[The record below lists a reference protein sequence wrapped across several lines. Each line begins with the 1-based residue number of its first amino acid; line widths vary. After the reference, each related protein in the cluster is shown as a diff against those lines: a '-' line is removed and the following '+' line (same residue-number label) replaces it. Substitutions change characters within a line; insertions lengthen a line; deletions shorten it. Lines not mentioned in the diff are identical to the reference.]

1 MRLAYDTGAEAARA
15 RSSALAG
22 SSAAVPLADAFGRT
36 LAEDLRALFD
46 VPHYDSSAMDGYAVS
61 GPPPWTLD
69 DTGPRDHAAAQ
80 AAPDGPQR
88 AAGTLPELEPGRA
101 RTVVTGGVVP
111 AGTSGVVRREYT
123 HSESGEDDVRIVMRP
138 DAPESELEPGRHVRR
153 SGREAA
159 RGDVLASAGRPLTPP
174 LLAMAGIS
182 GHDDVPVLPPVTA
195 ALLLTGDEVRTSGT
209 PAAGEVRDA
218 FEVQLPHVL
227 RAAGIEVVA
236 VRRIG
241 DDRAVTRDAL
251 AELVDLAD
259 VIVTTGGT
267 GRSDADHVR
276 AVLQEE
282 ARESSS
288 SSQPSSRLVID
299 ELGMR
304 PGHPTLLALRGRD
317 VPAGTSRPVP
327 VLALPGNPLA
337 ALAAMRIVGSAV
349 LRGLR
354 GPDPEVPLTVPAAQ
368 DLPAEKVD
376 RLVPARPAG
385 SAGPVPPGDPGTPP
399 APGTCDHE
407 DAWLP
412 VEHVASNMMRG
423 LTMGRGWLVL
433 PTRPVRAGERIAFLP
448 LEW

>member
-61 GPPPWTLD
+61 GPPPWILD
-69 DTGPRDHAAAQ
+69 DT
-80 AAPDGPQR
+80 
-88 AAGTLPELEPGRA
+88 GTLPELEPGRA

-276 AVLQEE
+276 AFLQEE

-354 GPDPEVPLTVPAAQ
+354 GSDPEVPFTVPAAQ

-376 RLVPARPAG
+376 RLVPAHPAGSAGSAGTAG
-385 SAGPVPPGDPGTPP
+385 SAGPVPSVGPGTPP
-399 APGTCDHE
+399 APGTRDHE

>member
-1 MRLAYDTGAEAARA
+1 MRLAYATGAEAARA
-15 RSSALAG
+15 RASALAG
-22 SSAAVPLADAFGRT
+22 SAVPLPLADAFGRA

-61 GPPPWTLD
+61 GPPPWALED
-69 DTGPRDHAAAQ
+69 AGSLHELRPGHAR
-80 AAPDGPQR
+80 P
-88 AAGTLPELEPGRA
+88 
-101 RTVVTGGVVP
+101 VVTGGVVP
-111 AGTSGVVRREYT
+111 AGASGVVRSEYT
-123 HSESGEDDVRIVMRP
+123 HRDPDGGGVRIGMRP
-138 DAPESELEPGRHVRR
+138 ESPGSELDPGRHVRR
-153 SGREAA
+153 AGREAA
-159 RGDVLASAGRPLTPP
+159 AGDVLASAGRPLTPP
-174 LLAMAGIS
+174 LVAMAGIS
-182 GHDDVPVLPPVTA
+182 GHDDVSVLPPVTA

-236 VRRIG
+236 VHRIG
-241 DDRAVTRDAL
+241 DDRAVTREAL
-251 AELVDLAD
+251 AELVELAD
-259 VIVTTGGT
+259 VVVSTGGT
-267 GRSDADHVR
+267 GRSAADHVR

-282 ARESSS
+282 THA
-288 SSQPSSRLVID
+288 SSRIVID

-304 PGHPTLLALRGRD
+304 PGHPTMLAMLDRR
-317 VPAGTSRPVP
+317 VPAGTPRPVP

-354 GPDPEVPLTVPAAQ
+354 GTDPEVPLSVPAAQ

-376 RLVPARPAG
+376 RLVPARPARPAPP
-385 SAGPVPPGDPGTPP
+385 AGPVPRADPGTPP
-399 APGTCDHE
+399 NDAPQDHE
-407 DAWLP
+407 SAWVP

-423 LTMGRGWLVL
+423 LTTGRGWLIL
-433 PTRPVRAGERIAFLP
+433 PTRPVSAGERIAFFP

>member
-1 MRLAYDTGAEAARA
+1 MRLAYATGDEAARA
-15 RSSALAG
+15 RASALAG
-22 SSAAVPLADAFGRT
+22 SSAPVPLAEAFGRT
-36 LAEDLRALFD
+36 LAGDLRALFD

-69 DTGPRDHAAAQ
+69 DTESLR
-80 AAPDGPQR
+80 
-88 AAGTLPELEPGRA
+88 ELRPGHA
-101 RTVVTGGVVP
+101 RTVVTGGVMP
-111 AGTSGVVRREYT
+111 AGASGVVRSEYT
-123 HSESGEDDVRIVMRP
+123 HSEPDGRGVRIGMRP
-138 DAPESELEPGRHVRR
+138 DSPGSELDPGRHVRLA
-153 SGREAA
+153 GREAA
-159 RGDVLASAGRPLTPP
+159 AGDVLASAGRPLTPP

-259 VIVTTGGT
+259 VVVSTGGT

-276 AVLQEE
+276 AVLTET
-282 ARESSS
+282 AG
-288 SSQPSSRLVID
+288 SRADPGAGDRLIID

-304 PGHPTLLALRGRD
+304 PGHPTMLAMRD
-317 VPAGTSRPVP
+317 RRVPAGTSRPVP

-354 GPDPEVPLTVPAAQ
+354 GSDPEVPLTVPAAQ

-385 SAGPVPPGDPGTPP
+385 SAGPVPSVGPGTPP
-399 APGTCDHE
+399 APGTRDHE

>member
-69 DTGPRDHAAAQ
+69 DTG
-80 AAPDGPQR
+80 
-88 AAGTLPELEPGRA
+88 TLPELEPGRA

-123 HSESGEDDVRIVMRP
+123 HSEPDEGGVRIVMRP
-138 DAPESELEPGRHVRR
+138 DAPASELEPGRHVRR
-153 SGREAA
+153 AGREAA

-195 ALLLTGDEVRTSGT
+195 ALLLTGDEVRTSGK

-259 VIVTTGGT
+259 VVVTTGGT

-282 ARESSS
+282 AQESSS
-288 SSQPSSRLVID
+288 RIVID

-354 GPDPEVPLTVPAAQ
+354 GSDPEVPLTVPAAQ

-385 SAGPVPPGDPGTPP
+385 SAGSAGPVPPGGPGTPP

>member
-1 MRLAYDTGAEAARA
+1 MRLAYETGAEAAHARA
-15 RSSALAG
+15 STLAG
-22 SSAAVPLADAFGRT
+22 SSAAVPLAEAFGRT
-36 LAEDLRALFD
+36 LADDLRALFA
-46 VPHYDSSAMDGYAVS
+46 VPHYDSSAMDGFAVS
-61 GPPPWTLD
+61 GPPPWVLD
-69 DTGPRDHAAAQ
+69 DTGP
-80 AAPDGPQR
+80 
-88 AAGTLPELEPGRA
+88 LPELRPGLA

-111 AGTSGVVRREYT
+111 AGASGVVRFEYT
-123 HSESGEDDVRIVMRP
+123 RTEPDGEGARIVMRN
-138 DAPESELEPGRHVRR
+138 DSPESELQPGRHVRLA
-153 SGREAA
+153 GREAA
-159 RGDVLASAGRPLTPP
+159 AGDLLAPAGRPLTPP

-241 DDRAVTRDAL
+241 DDRAVTREAL

-259 VIVTTGGT
+259 VVVSTGGT

-276 AVLQEE
+276 AVLKEE
-282 ARESSS
+282 TQA
-288 SSQPSSRLVID
+288 SSRIIID

-304 PGHPTLLALRGRD
+304 PGHPTMLAMLDRH

-337 ALAAMRIVGSAV
+337 AMAAMRIVGSAV
-349 LRGLR
+349 LRGRR
-354 GPDPEVPLTVPAAQ
+354 GSEPEVPLTVPAGQ
-368 DLPAEKVD
+368 DLPAETVD

-385 SAGPVPPGDPGTPP
+385 PEHPAASGMPSVP
-399 APGTCDHE
+399 AISDHE
-407 DAWLP
+407 AAWLP
-412 VEHVASNMMRG
+412 VAHVASNMMRG
-423 LTMGRGWLVL
+423 LTTGRGWLIL
-433 PTRPVRAGERIAFLP
+433 PTHPVSAGERIAFLP
-448 LEW
+448 LE